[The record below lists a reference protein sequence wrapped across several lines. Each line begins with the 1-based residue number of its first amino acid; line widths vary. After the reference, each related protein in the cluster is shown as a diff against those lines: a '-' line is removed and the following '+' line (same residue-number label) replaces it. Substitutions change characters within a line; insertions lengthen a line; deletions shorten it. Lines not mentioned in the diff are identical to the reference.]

1 MRTER
6 RQWRRPVGH
15 HQSDSIFPVK
25 KERHGDAQEDA
36 AVSCLHDS
44 NEAAPLLV
52 PGLCL
57 FSVVPGWGLME
68 CGV

>member
-15 HQSDSIFPVK
+15 HQSDSIFRVK

-44 NEAAPLLV
+44 DEAAPLLV
-52 PGLCL
+52 PLL
-57 FSVVPGWGLME
+57 
-68 CGV
+68 